1 MLELLIYMFENY
13 LSTQNLPDFKSITA
27 ELEAAGFDNQDIENA
42 FPVKNSACSSLGYRM
57 YSDNEQKKISAESLG
72 FVLFLEQAKV
82 LDANEREIILDRAMA
97 LKQEHINIEEMRWI
111 VMMALWNEGR
121 EKDFLFIEDAIYQDH
136 NLVLH

>member
-1 MLELLIYMFENY
+1 MLPKTTLDFLEKLQENNNREWFVENKKIFE
-13 LSTQNLPDFKSITA
+13 
-27 ELEAAGFDNQDIENA
+27 
-42 FPVKNSACSSLGYRM
+42 
-57 YSDNEQKKISAESLG
+57 NEQKKITAESLG

-82 LDANEREIILDRAMA
+82 LDANEREIILDRSMA

-121 EKDFLFIEDAIYQDH
+121 EKDFLFIEDAIYKDH

>member
-1 MLELLIYMFENY
+1 VRGLLARG
-13 LSTQNLPDFKSITA
+13 TC
-27 ELEAAGFDNQDIENA
+27 AAHILHSSLNA
-42 FPVKNSACSSLGYRM
+42 ARNDGCGIKQGAIPVKNNACSSLGYRM
-57 YSDNEQKKISAESLG
+57 YSENEQKKISAESLG